1 MSARTPQHVHDLVGI
16 GLGPFGLG
24 LAALADPLD
33 DLDAVFVDQAGG
45 FSWHPGMML
54 EGTTLQVPFL
64 ADLVTMADP
73 TSPYS
78 FLAFLKATGRLYSFY
93 IRESFAPLRSEYDA
107 YCRWVAER
115 LETLRWRR
123 RALAIEEEE
132 GHLLVTLA
140 VLDAQGA
147 TTRFEQLRT
156 RHVALCLGTAPH
168 LPPALDAL
176 AGADGDGADSADA
189 SAPVLHSAD
198 YLERKQELLEAGS
211 VTVVGSG
218 QSAAEVYRDL
228 LAAAAPRGTR
238 VDWVTRSERFFPME
252 YTKLTL
258 EMTSPEYT
266 DLHRALPESERDRLS
281 REQRALHKGISADLI
296 DEIHELLYGLT
307 AHGRELPSRLLS
319 GTAVTGARRDASGE
333 GIVLDLAH
341 SLTGQRAE
349 HRTGAVVAATGYRP
363 RDADLLAPLGDR
375 VRRDGAGRLDVA
387 RDYTVDDAGR
397 IHVLGTEEHTHGVTA
412 PDLGFGAWRASTVL
426 AAVTG
431 DEPYPIER
439 RIAFQTFGL
448 PAAH

>member
-33 DLDAVFVDQAGG
+33 DLDAVFVDQTDG

-93 IRESFAPLRSEYDA
+93 IRESFAPLRGEYDA

-115 LETLRWRR
+115 LESLRWRR
-123 RALAIEEEE
+123 RALAIEED
-132 GHLLVTLA
+132 GAHLLVTLA

-176 AGADGDGADSADA
+176 AGAGGDGADSADA

-198 YLERKQELLEAGS
+198 YLERKQELLEAGT

-228 LAAAAPRGTR
+228 LAAAAPSGTR

-266 DLHRALPESERDRLS
+266 DLHRALPEDVRDGLS
-281 REQRALHKGISADLI
+281 RTQRALHKGISADLI

-307 AHGRELPSRLLS
+307 AGGRELPSRLLTA
-319 GTAVTGARRDASGE
+319 TAVTGARTDGDE
-333 GIVLDLAH
+333 IVLDLAH
-341 SLTGQRAE
+341 SLTGETAE

-363 RDADLLAPLGDR
+363 RDAALLAPLGDR
-375 VRRDGAGRLDVA
+375 VRRDASGRLDVA
-387 RDYTVDDAGR
+387 RDYTVDEPGR
-397 IHVLGTEEHTHGVTA
+397 LHVLGTEEHTHGVTA
-412 PDLGFGAWRASTVL
+412 PDLGFGAWRASVVL
-426 AAVTG
+426 AAVLG
-431 DEPYPIER
+431 REPYPIER
-439 RIAFQTFGL
+439 QIAFQTFGL